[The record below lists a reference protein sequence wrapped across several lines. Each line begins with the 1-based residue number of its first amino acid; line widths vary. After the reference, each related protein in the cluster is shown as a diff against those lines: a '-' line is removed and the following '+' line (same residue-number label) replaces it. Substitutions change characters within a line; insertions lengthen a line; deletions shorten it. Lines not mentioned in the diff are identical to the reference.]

1 MEINKPKTSPKDQV
15 NITVKEHG
23 KPPRGGRL
31 LTFGMRFMDFWTGVT
46 VVPTFVVVLMG
57 LVLFGL
63 VIETKNINCIPQVT
77 ILNEDEVCTPRVWNA
92 SNIEYH
98 SGHRYYSAIKDINSV
113 PLPPLR
119 GKSMDLCDEKSRP
132 HAKYGY
138 CLPISGRK
146 DSPFCTAADRMDLLN
161 LHSSDS
167 ICYASVLHMIMV
179 EVYEELQETGNSPF
193 LAFGSLLGA
202 VRNGSMV
209 PFTED
214 SDIGFVGKLQRIDI
228 LREALWQKG
237 YHMFFLDIWRVCV
250 APSHPLAGH
259 LYNSSM
265 TIAKN
270 YAVPYLDLYMM
281 RRQND
286 GNWDMQEFHGSN
298 GRTLP
303 DNKVKP
309 FSQSL
314 DMQSLQAREEKEAAQ
329 RERHRKYTADKRAAV
344 KVALGRLREEL
355 TSLLTQ
361 QQSLLAAHWDR
372 QCQFQQERQ
381 ERPSSSPI
389 AIGEPSHSEEKAES
403 GTDSSTLI
411 DEYALAVEVG
421 NEIHLEHAALEKWL
435 SKYDIFESLLH
446 RDVPRPA
453 NEEYNPYAMPRLL
466 QNDHQHFTSTLESGW
481 KQFAEDEAPFYYE
494 GVGVEICH
502 NFVRAEYPSFLSRH
516 LGFAQQ
522 EQILGAMSFFGW
534 SVQRSKTADRQHFH
548 VSKRISC
555 INGVQL
561 ADGIANEA
569 WRVFNTPELYEDLHH
584 ARVIMCVLQ
593 RVDANTSLIMQNIPT
608 VDNSV
613 NRRCLLVVSKIVDRD
628 EGGHQL
634 VGFLVLGVAPHEDM
648 VEQFSSVV
656 QFTHD
661 VSDYFLLHHQVDEH
675 GFEFV
680 EMSLGGHSDY
690 TSEAEANFVFLESVY
705 ALFQFERM
713 VLPQVPL
720 VTIE

>member
-193 LAFGSLLGA
+193 LAFGSLL
-202 VRNGSMV
+202 
-209 PFTED
+209 
-214 SDIGFVGKLQRIDI
+214 
-228 LREALWQKG
+228 
-237 YHMFFLDIWRVCV
+237 

-309 FSQSL
+309 FSQVTINGMPFNTVQ
-314 DMQSLQAREEKEAAQ
+314 DPKFFLQEAYGPDYMTPKQ
-329 RERHRKYTADKRAAV
+329 RE
-344 KVALGRLREEL
+344 
-355 TSLLTQ
+355 
-361 QQSLLAAHWDR
+361 
-372 QCQFQQERQ
+372 
-381 ERPSSSPI
+381 PPI
-389 AIGEPSHSEEKAES
+389 ASIKK
-403 GTDSSTLI
+403 I
-411 DEYALAVEVG
+411 
-421 NEIHLEHAALEKWL
+421 
-435 SKYDIFESLLH
+435 
-446 RDVPRPA
+446 
-453 NEEYNPYAMPRLL
+453 L
-466 QNDHQHFTSTLESGW
+466 QNR
-481 KQFAEDEAPFYYE
+481 KQ
-494 GVGVEICH
+494 
-502 NFVRAEYPSFLSRH
+502 
-516 LGFAQQ
+516 
-522 EQILGAMSFFGW
+522 
-534 SVQRSKTADRQHFH
+534 SK
-548 VSKRISC
+548 
-555 INGVQL
+555 
-561 ADGIANEA
+561 
-569 WRVFNTPELYEDLHH
+569 
-584 ARVIMCVLQ
+584 
-593 RVDANTSLIMQNIPT
+593 PT
-608 VDNSV
+608 
-613 NRRCLLVVSKIVDRD
+613 
-628 EGGHQL
+628 
-634 VGFLVLGVAPHEDM
+634 
-648 VEQFSSVV
+648 
-656 QFTHD
+656 
-661 VSDYFLLHHQVDEH
+661 
-675 GFEFV
+675 
-680 EMSLGGHSDY
+680 
-690 TSEAEANFVFLESVY
+690 
-705 ALFQFERM
+705 
-713 VLPQVPL
+713 
-720 VTIE
+720 